1 MSTTYQKAKV
11 VPQPSENQNLDKFPR
26 TEKGLSAA
34 PERDDPKSR
43 KSLKTRLFQPPV
55 MYFLSSKLPSR
66 RARSAE
72 TCPPAGSF
80 PEKSRFP

>member
-66 RARSAE
+66 RGTRKQ
-72 TCPPAGSF
+72 F
-80 PEKSRFP
+80 